1 MSQLSR
7 INKKN
12 TRHKF
17 KSQRAPFSAII
28 IHINNLIAR
37 SLSLYGTEPIL
48 CQTKKKKKKKRKK
61 NNRSHDKN
69 TKDKKERTG
78 SSSRVEITSKCSLP
92 DSRWSFII
100 ERESVPR
107 FRSWY
112 N

>member
-48 CQTKKKKKKKRKK
+48 CQTKKKRRKRGKRIAVLTIKIQKIKKK
-61 NNRSHDKN
+61 
-69 TKDKKERTG
+69 ELAAL
-78 SSSRVEITSKCSLP
+78 RVLK
-92 DSRWSFII
+92 
-100 ERESVPR
+100 
-107 FRSWY
+107 
-112 N
+112 